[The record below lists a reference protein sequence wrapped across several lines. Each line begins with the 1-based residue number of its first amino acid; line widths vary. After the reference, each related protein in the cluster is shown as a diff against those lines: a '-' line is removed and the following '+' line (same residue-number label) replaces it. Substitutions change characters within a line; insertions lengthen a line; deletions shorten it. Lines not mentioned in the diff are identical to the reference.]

1 MIDPQKAPCTA
12 NGSCFTD
19 SRTENRQEDWNW
31 RDSGTPTQTPDN
43 RRDDSVR
50 SAYAQGQEARNNTGY
65 SSRESWF
72 NHSDRPYR
80 APTDLGDLTRGIGK
94 FRELQAQ
101 YNGIKGI
108 GTAELAE
115 MGRTAGNGFGSAA
128 ERWSNLTA
136 KLPEDIR
143 GFAAHTGL
151 YAEYQSRR
159 LWDYEKQTADK
170 AGRDVS
176 KSLQGM
182 FAPSNPYR
190 SWGGNTAKRASAALY
205 GVQAYG
211 NHLGEATG
219 LSHLYQAAD
228 NWTGNT
234 VSGGINRTLSSLDGY
249 LSEQAGSDLNKR
261 AYAGLLTDSTELLF
275 DQVSL
280 GKSKA
285 KAAKGRHGKAHAE
298 QNGSHADSGRSPHT
312 SDRHNNRHPD
322 SHAPHAHGGITGNHG
337 GGSGA
342 GHGGSVAGSGKKADS
357 WSPKSMWHDEQRTLR
372 SIKNVNPGYPE
383 KGRTN
388 NCANCA
394 IAADSTL
401 AGRPASALPSMNPAS
416 LPSLGQHFG
425 KKIRSRYCDTEY
437 CDRDGSVGT
446 RSPRDC
452 IWQQRERGCRALF

>member
-19 SRTENRQEDWNW
+19 SRTENRQEDWSW

-50 SAYAQGQEARNNTGY
+50 SAYAQEQEARNNTGY

-101 YNGIKGI
+101 YNGIKGM

-128 ERWSNLTA
+128 ERWGNLTA

-211 NHLGEATG
+211 NYLGEATG

-234 VSGGINRTLSSLDGY
+234 VSGGINGTLSSLDSY

-298 QNGSHADSGRSPHT
+298 QNGSHADSGNPAQAYARSAGRYADNIPRGGVSHDFADAYRYRQTGGKSAMQLHKEAEALADAHYERIRNSKDDVAKIAANTGIKPHNIQKVKDHVFYNEHWLNDGT
-312 SDRHNNRHPD
+312 T
-322 SHAPHAHGGITGNHG
+322 HAP
-337 GGSGA
+337 
-342 GHGGSVAGSGKKADS
+342 VYK
-357 WSPKSMWHDEQRTLR
+357 
-372 SIKNVNPGYPE
+372 
-383 KGRTN
+383 KGRFHSDLDQ
-388 NCANCA
+388 ANA
-394 IAADSTL
+394 WNRLTSGTHTPEDITWMKHGAAVK
-401 AGRPASALPSMNPAS
+401 M
-416 LPSLGQHFG
+416 
-425 KKIRSRYCDTEY
+425 
-437 CDRDGSVGT
+437 V
-446 RSPRDC
+446 
-452 IWQQRERGCRALF
+452 

>member
-1 MIDPQKAPCTA
+1 MHSPLYGTKSAPQTNCRQLPHPPPTVSGNIETQSAHISGSYEYQTHFHNHGWRVHSPFTNTAVRNRRGKGGNVTDGSGANRYAYSISAKEVHPADGYDGEQGGSFPAPTGARDEYSYAVSGSVWRSRVIDPQKAPCTA

-19 SRTENRQEDWNW
+19 SRTENRQEDWSW

-101 YNGIKGI
+101 YNGIKGM

-128 ERWSNLTA
+128 ERWGNLTA

-159 LWDYEKQTADK
+159 LWDYEKKTADK

-211 NHLGEATG
+211 N
-219 LSHLYQAAD
+219 Y
-228 NWTGNT
+228 
-234 VSGGINRTLSSLDGY
+234 
-249 LSEQAGSDLNKR
+249 
-261 AYAGLLTDSTELLF
+261 
-275 DQVSL
+275 
-280 GKSKA
+280 SK
-285 KAAKGRHGKAHAE
+285 
-298 QNGSHADSGRSPHT
+298 
-312 SDRHNNRHPD
+312 
-322 SHAPHAHGGITGNHG
+322 
-337 GGSGA
+337 
-342 GHGGSVAGSGKKADS
+342 
-357 WSPKSMWHDEQRTLR
+357 
-372 SIKNVNPGYPE
+372 IK
-383 KGRTN
+383 
-388 NCANCA
+388 
-394 IAADSTL
+394 
-401 AGRPASALPSMNPAS
+401 
-416 LPSLGQHFG
+416 
-425 KKIRSRYCDTEY
+425 
-437 CDRDGSVGT
+437 
-446 RSPRDC
+446 
-452 IWQQRERGCRALF
+452 